1 MHPRLFAFDL
11 DGTLLNSQKDLSAEN
26 IKALHEIAETGIIIA
41 LASGRISGSMIPYV
55 DKLNKNVALLT
66 LNGAVVY
73 ENASNLSDPVY
84 DIPLPYEYADFLI
97 RYAYDKSFALNYYLN
112 EKLYA
117 VKQSNNHQWYDL
129 YYEQTSSEYSFVQS
143 FDHFTGKTPSKII
156 FIGNPEELDFQEE
169 YFKNLWG
176 DSIYICRTWDY
187 YLEFLNIKANKGSGI
202 EALANAFNIEL
213 SQIVA
218 FGDAPNDIPM
228 LEKVGLGI
236 AMKNADPQVKSIAN
250 RVSSF
255 TNDENGIAR
264 EWEVLKNEFSF

>member
-1 MHPRLFAFDL
+1 MHPKLFAFDL
-11 DGTLLNSQKDLSAEN
+11 DGTLLNNKKDLSPDN
-26 IKALHEIAETGIIIA
+26 INALHEIVETGNIIA
-41 LASGRISGSMIPYV
+41 LASGRISGSMIPYA
-55 DKLNKNVALLT
+55 DKLKKKVALLT

-73 ENASNLSDPVY
+73 KDAFNLSEPVY

-97 RYAYDKSFALNYYLN
+97 QYAYDKSFGLNYYLN

-117 VKQSNNHQWYDL
+117 VKQANNYQWYDL

-143 FDHFTGKTPSKII
+143 FDHFSGKTPSKII
-156 FIGNPEELDFQEE
+156 FIGNPEELDSQED

-176 DSIYICRTWDY
+176 DSVYICRTWDY

-202 EALANAFNIEL
+202 EALANALNIEL
-213 SQIVA
+213 SDIVA

-236 AMKNADPQVKSIAN
+236 AMKNADPEVKSIAS
-250 RVSSF
+250 RVSSY
-255 TNDENGIAR
+255 TNDENGIAQ
-264 EWEVLKNEFSF
+264 EWELLKKEFF